1 MSIRALTAA
10 TAVCVSLGLFMHTGA
25 GAQEN
30 VPKSAAKETMTPG
43 GERGDVLYFWANHM
57 GMLRGVQER
66 DSIGTLDYVGTGT
79 ITANGQ
85 PCRLTRYHASI
96 NYQVSGMRV
105 DYACTLPN
113 GQNFEEVQVVGAE
126 YAWNEVGGPGAG
138 LVPGK
143 GQAVPMK
150 EAFAERA
157 IRLWAGPQGAVKA
170 AVTGGANTRIGVE
183 AGKTTVTFPI
193 PRVAGAIAKATLF
206 NGPINGL
213 CTRNC
218 AERVEVRNGN
228 LVTEYLYSNYADHN
242 DPEEQLDAFFPG
254 RIVEKRGTTTVLDLM
269 VTRTQTANLYI
280 VVPVPPAV
288 KSAGPAAAQP

>member
-1 MSIRALTAA
+1 MAMRILSVAA
-10 TAVCVSLGLFMHTGA
+10 AVCIGLGLTMRVPAT
-25 GAQEN
+25 AQEN

-43 GERGDVLYFWANHM
+43 GARADVLYFWANHM

-79 ITANGQ
+79 ITVNGQ
-85 PCRLTRYHASI
+85 PCRLSRYHASI

-105 DYACTLPN
+105 DYACMLPN
-113 GQNFEEVQVVGAE
+113 GQSFEEIQVVGAE
-126 YAWNEVGGPGAG
+126 YAWNEVGGPGGG

-143 GQAVPMK
+143 GQALPMK

-170 AVTGGANTRIGVE
+170 AAMGGEKTTIGVE

-228 LVTEYLYSNYADHN
+228 VVTEYVYSNYADHN
-242 DPEEQLDAFFPG
+242 DPEEQLDAFFAG
-254 RIVEKRGTTTVLDLM
+254 RIIEKRGAATLLDLM

-280 VVPVPPAV
+280 VIPVPPAV
-288 KSAGPAAAQP
+288 KSAGPAVAQP

>member
-1 MSIRALTAA
+1 MSIRILTAA
-10 TAVCVSLGLFMHTGA
+10 AAVCVGLGLTMHGPA
-25 GAQEN
+25 SAQQN

-43 GERGDVLYFWANHM
+43 GARNDVLYFWANHM

-66 DSIGTLDYVGTGT
+66 DSIGTLHYVATGT
-79 ITANGQ
+79 ISVNGQ
-85 PCRLTRYHASI
+85 PCRLSRYDASI

-113 GQNFEEVQVVGAE
+113 GQSFEEIQVVGAE
-126 YAWNEVGGPGAG
+126 YAWNEVGGLGAG

-150 EAFAERA
+150 AAFAERA

-170 AVTGGANTRIGVE
+170 AMMAGENTKVGVE
-183 AGKTTVTFPI
+183 ANKTTVTFPI
-193 PRVAGAIAKATLF
+193 PRVAGAVAKATLL

-218 AERVEVRNGN
+218 AERVEVRNGDV
-228 LVTEYLYSNYADHN
+228 VTEFTYSNYADHN

-254 RIVEKRGTTTVLDLM
+254 RIVEKRGAATLLDLT
-269 VTRTQTANLYI
+269 VTRTETANIYI

-288 KSAGPAAAQP
+288 KSAGPAVVQQ